1 MKNLDTSVRQY
12 FAASAVMCVIMLN
25 VLDATIV
32 NVALPALA
40 LTFGVSDSAITWVV
54 NSYLML
60 IPMLMLTFS
69 LLGDIW
75 GYRRVFVAGSILFGL
90 GSVLCGL
97 ASGFA
102 MLIAGR
108 MVQGVGAACVMG
120 VNTALVRIIFP
131 PRKLGTAMGLNAM
144 VVAVSSAAGPALAG
158 VILQYL
164 SWHWLFFINVPIAV
178 LSLAIGLALL
188 PGNPPLPEGVKRSF
202 DGMGAV
208 YNAAFFCLLFLGVDT
223 FAQGNNAILS
233 AVELVAAAVIGAA
246 YFHREKMLATPL
258 FPVDL
263 MRNSI
268 FSLSVLTSICS
279 YTAQSLAYIALP
291 FYMHYVLHYDAVAI
305 GATITPWPLA
315 TMITAPLAGKLVARY
330 RAGAICAV
338 GMCLFALGFVSL
350 LTFGAGQPAWQ
361 LVWRLALCGV
371 GFGLFQTP
379 NNVTLVS
386 SAPKHRSGGAS
397 GMLGTARV
405 VGQALGTTL
414 AALLFR
420 IFDNAHQSTAC
431 FAAGI
436 AMALTAAI
444 VSSLRLKKQD

>member
-1 MKNLDTSVRQY
+1 MSVMTVMKNLDTSVRQY

-188 PGNPPLPEGVKRSF
+188 PGNPPLPEGVKRGF

-208 YNAAFFCLLFLGVDT
+208 
-223 FAQGNNAILS
+223 
-233 AVELVAAAVIGAA
+233 
-246 YFHREKMLATPL
+246 
-258 FPVDL
+258 
-263 MRNSI
+263 
-268 FSLSVLTSICS
+268 
-279 YTAQSLAYIALP
+279 
-291 FYMHYVLHYDAVAI
+291 
-305 GATITPWPLA
+305 
-315 TMITAPLAGKLVARY
+315 
-330 RAGAICAV
+330 
-338 GMCLFALGFVSL
+338 
-350 LTFGAGQPAWQ
+350 
-361 LVWRLALCGV
+361 
-371 GFGLFQTP
+371 
-379 NNVTLVS
+379 
-386 SAPKHRSGGAS
+386 
-397 GMLGTARV
+397 
-405 VGQALGTTL
+405 
-414 AALLFR
+414 
-420 IFDNAHQSTAC
+420 
-431 FAAGI
+431 
-436 AMALTAAI
+436 
-444 VSSLRLKKQD
+444 